1 MRILM
6 EQGGHA
12 FRNVGDWAML
22 RVAVNRLRTLFP
34 GCQISLLGDDA
45 ARIAECMPEVQP
57 LTTEARGQT
66 TGAGCLLGRW
76 SGHAG
81 EIDRKL
87 MWSKPGWLLPLVR
100 LRRGGRPGVSEFM
113 EAVKQADLVIASG
126 GGYITDAFPEM
137 VAGVCGVLAVAQRLG
152 KPTAMLG
159 QGLGPLHDG
168 KLRTLARAG
177 MANLEL
183 ITVRESL
190 KSPAV
195 AAGLGLAHDR
205 ITVTGDDAVELAYGL
220 RPARMGTK
228 IGLNVRATDYS
239 AVAPSDLQRLRVA
252 VSRIMTDL
260 AAAPQLLPISLYNHE
275 DVVSTGAL
283 LDPETFAPPIVR
295 GPEDVIELAGEC
307 RVVITGSYHA
317 AVFALAQGIPVVAL
331 VKSAYYRDKFTGLA
345 GPFGEGCVCLDM
357 SDRDFPEKL
366 HAIALRLHG
375 AAERWRPALLERAE
389 AQIADGRNA
398 YHRLPEML
406 CAA

>member
-1 MRILM
+1 M

-12 FRNVGDWAML
+12 FKNVGDWAML
-22 RVAVNRLRTLFP
+22 RVAVNRLRALFP

-57 LTTEARGQT
+57 LTTKARRHA

-87 MWSKPGWLLPLVR
+87 MWSQPDWIRPLVR
-100 LRRGGRPGVSEFM
+100 LRRGSRPGVAEFM
-113 EAVKQADLVIASG
+113 DAVDQADLVVASG

-177 MANLEL
+177 MANLDM

-195 AAGLGLAHDR
+195 AAGLGIAHDR
-205 ITVTGDDAVELAYGL
+205 ITVTGDDAVELAHGL
-220 RPARMGTK
+220 RPSRLGTK

-239 AVAPSDLQRLRVA
+239 AVAASELAQLRVA
-252 VSRIMTDL
+252 VNRITHDL
-260 AAAPQLLPISLYNHE
+260 TAEPQVLPISLYNNE

-283 LDPETFAPPIVR
+283 LDPEAFRAPIVR
-295 GPEDVIELAGEC
+295 GPEDVIELTGTC

-331 VKSAYYRDKFTGLA
+331 LKSSYYRDKFTGLA
-345 GPFGEGCVCLDM
+345 APFGVGCVCLDM
-357 SDRDFPEKL
+357 SERDFPARL
-366 HAIALRLHG
+366 HATALRLHG
-375 AAERWRPALLERAE
+375 RAEQLRPALLERAE
-389 AQIADGRNA
+389 AQIICGQNA
-398 YHRLPEML
+398 YSRLEDLL
-406 CAA
+406 CTT